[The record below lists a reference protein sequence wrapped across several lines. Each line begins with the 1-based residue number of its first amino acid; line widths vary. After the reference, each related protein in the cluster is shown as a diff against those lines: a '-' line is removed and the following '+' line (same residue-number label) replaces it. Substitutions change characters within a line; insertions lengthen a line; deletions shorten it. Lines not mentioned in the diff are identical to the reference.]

1 MRAFHWRF
9 KINPSKD
16 APSDNQNQRDPMR
29 AHLLAGLALL
39 SATASI
45 PAIAAQGMWL
55 PSQAPALATRLKAAG
70 LELPAAALAD
80 MNAAP
85 MNAIASLGGCSAS
98 FLSPEGLV
106 ATNHHCVYGSIQHNS
121 SADRDLMAQG
131 FLARTRDAELPAAPG
146 SRILVME
153 ELRDVSDRILD
164 GVSARVRGSAR
175 TDLLDRNRKALIAEC
190 ETQPGRRCDVRPYF
204 GGGTWYL
211 QKMLEIR
218 DVRLVYA
225 PPGSI
230 GNFGGEIDNWM
241 WPRHTGDFAFYRA
254 YVGPDGNPAAFSKA
268 NIPFRPRAYLRI
280 ATGDLKEGD
289 FVLIAGFPGVTE
301 RYRTA
306 AETRTYFA
314 DIYPTQQ
321 RLLTEYSDLI
331 EREARNDAERIAYAN
346 LKRGADN
353 FKKKIQGQMDAAKSA
368 DLLGLKTAEGEAL
381 GEWAALPANR
391 RTHATAIA
399 NYHRLIDEDL
409 TATHVRLVNQSLNRA
424 QLLTAARLLFRWANE
439 QQKPDAERALGF
451 QNRDRQILIDNLT
464 RIERQFVPR
473 IDRLILEWALAE
485 TAKLP
490 EARRNIALEAA
501 IAERGIDRLY
511 AETRLAD
518 TAERLA
524 WLDRPVE
531 AFANST
537 DPFIQVAV
545 AAFKADMIA
554 EQRARER
561 EGRLHAARV
570 GYMAAVGAHA
580 QARGE
585 LLYPDANGSLR
596 FTWGHVK
603 GRPLEDGKAWTA
615 FTTPRGLLEKETGK
629 EPFNNPPAMLEKL
642 RAKDWGRWA
651 SPALGTLPV
660 NFLSTTDITNGN
672 SGSAVL
678 NARGEL
684 VGLAFDGT
692 LEGML
697 SDWAFD
703 DNITRT
709 ISVDSR
715 YMLWVMEKIDG
726 AQHLLKEM
734 GVK

>member
-1 MRAFHWRF
+1 MRAL
-9 KINPSKD
+9 
-16 APSDNQNQRDPMR
+16 
-29 AHLLAGLALL
+29 LLAGFSLL
-39 SATASI
+39 SVASV
-45 PAIAAQGMWL
+45 PALAAEGMWL
-55 PSQAPALATRLKAAG
+55 PSQAPALAAQLKAAG
-70 LELPAAALAD
+70 LELPPEALAN

-106 ATNHHCVYGSIQHNS
+106 ATNHHCVYGSIQYNS
-121 SADRDLMAQG
+121 APGKDLMTDG
-131 FLARTRDAELPAAPG
+131 FLAKTRDAELPAAPG

-153 ELRDVSDRILD
+153 ELRDVSAEMLA
-164 GVSARVRGSAR
+164 GVSDRVRGSAR
-175 TDLLDRNRKALIAEC
+175 TDLLEKNRKAVISAC
-190 ETQPGRRCDVRPYF
+190 EAQPGRRCDVRSYF

-225 PPGSI
+225 PAGSV

-241 WPRHTGDFAFYRA
+241 WPRQTGDFSFYRA

-268 NIPFRPRAYLRI
+268 NVPFRPRAHLKI
-280 ATGDLKEGD
+280 AEGDLKEGD
-289 FVLIAGFPGVTE
+289 FVLMAGFPGVTE

-306 AETRTYFA
+306 AETRVYYA

-321 RLLTEYSDLI
+321 RLLTEYSDLVD
-331 EREARNDAERIAYAN
+331 REAKSDAERIAYAN

-353 FKKKIQGQMDAAKSA
+353 FKKKIQGQMDVAKSA
-368 DLLGLKTAEGEAL
+368 DLAGAKAAEGAAL
-381 GEWAALPANR
+381 GEWAASPANR
-391 RTHATAIA
+391 RTHAPAIA
-399 NYHRLIDEDL
+399 NYESLIDEDL
-409 TATHVRLVNQSLNRA
+409 AATKVRLVNQTLNRA
-424 QLLTAARLLFRWANE
+424 QLLAAARLLFRWANE
-439 QQKPDAERALGF
+439 QQKPDAERAPGF
-451 QNRDRQILIDNLT
+451 QNRDRQLMIDTLT
-464 RIERQFVPR
+464 RIERQFDPR
-473 IDRLILEWALAE
+473 IDRLSLEWALAE
-485 TAKLP
+485 TGKLP
-490 EARRNIALEAA
+490 EAQRNIALEAA

-524 WLDRPVE
+524 WLDKPVE
-531 AFANST
+531 AFASST

-545 AAFKADMIA
+545 SAFKADMIG
-554 EQRARER
+554 EQRSRER
-561 EGRLHAARV
+561 EGKLHAARV
-570 GYMAAVGAHA
+570 PYMAAVNAYA
-580 QARGE
+580 QSKGE

-603 GRPLEDGKAWTA
+603 GRALEDGKAWTA

-642 RAKDWGRWA
+642 RAQDWGRWA

-678 NARGEL
+678 NARGEF

-703 DNITRT
+703 DNVTRT

-715 YMLWVMEKIDG
+715 YMLWVMEKVDG
-726 AQHLLKEM
+726 AQHLMREM
-734 GVK
+734 GVR